1 MQKIISDDVVAA
13 SVLDGARAEMRAR
26 FEGLINVVRETN
38 SDLIGVRELLY
49 KKNYKYFEAFQNDV
63 LQRMT
68 VVYDIKIDSVS

>member
-1 MQKIISDDVVAA
+1 MQKIISDDVVSA
-13 SVLDGARAEMRAR
+13 SVLDGAKAEMRAR

-68 VVYDIKIDSVS
+68 VAYDIKIDSVS